1 MLGLQEQTITR
12 GDFYSVPV
20 QRPESRPRAGGAA
33 PCPRPLPSAAPM
45 PAGHPQSQPSGSR
58 SGGVC
63 VLSLPA
69 AVSLGKSISFQ
80 SGHSHARLGPVLCK
94 HPISKQDHVH
104 RSWGLQVQHV
114 RLGGYHPAGGR
125 KTLISENRVTC
136 KGFPLQIHWGG
147 GVKWS
152 PGLGGILSA
161 VEAPALGGAADP
173 RHEPVH

>member
-1 MLGLQEQTITR
+1 
-12 GDFYSVPV
+12 
-20 QRPESRPRAGGAA
+20 
-33 PCPRPLPSAAPM
+33 M
-45 PAGHPQSQPSGSR
+45 PAGRPRSQPSGSR

-114 RLGGYHPAGGR
+114 RLGGYHHSWRTQDPDLREQSHVQG
-125 KTLISENRVTC
+125 IST
-136 KGFPLQIHWGG
+136 PDT
-147 GVKWS
+147 
-152 PGLGGILSA
+152 LGGEVLKGPQVWGASCLPLRRQHL
-161 VEAPALGGAADP
+161 EGQQTPATSQSTGPTAAS
-173 RHEPVH
+173 